1 MGERAVAQSGSAL
14 VWGARGRRFKSGQP
28 DRGGSTVR
36 LFDIGGPERPYE
48 ATGRI
53 LTLPNVL
60 SLGRILVLPL
70 VHLDI
75 VAGRNGRA
83 LIVLLLIGASDWLD
97 GYLARIL
104 DQRTR
109 LGAILDPI
117 GDRLVFVVVGIA
129 LLRGGLL
136 PLWVLAV
143 MLAREGIVLLF
154 GIVLLRS
161 GRGIPETS
169 RLGKVATSGLML
181 SITGLVA
188 AAAFGPG
195 AGEPLSWLRTLSLAG
210 LTINLSLTYLATLG
224 YARAA
229 LPGRS

>member
-1 MGERAVAQSGSAL
+1 M
-14 VWGARGRRFKSGQP
+14 
-28 DRGGSTVR
+28 R
-36 LFDIGGPERPYE
+36 LFDIGGPERPY
-48 ATGRI
+48 AVTGRI
-53 LTLPNVL
+53 LTLPNLL
-60 SLGRILVLPL
+60 SLGRILIVPL

-97 GYLARIL
+97 GYLARVL

-109 LGAILDPI
+109 LGAVLDPI
-117 GDRLVFVVVGIA
+117 GDRLVFIVVGVA
-129 LLRGGLL
+129 LVRGGLL

-143 MLAREGIVLLF
+143 ILAREVVVLLF
-154 GIVLLRS
+154 GLVLLRS
-161 GRGIPETS
+161 GRGVPETS

-188 AAAFGPG
+188 AAALGPG
-195 AGEPLSWLRTLSLAG
+195 AGEPLGWLRTLALAG
-210 LTINLSLTYLATLG
+210 LTINLTLTYLATLG

-229 LPGRS
+229 LPRRS

>member
-1 MGERAVAQSGSAL
+1 
-14 VWGARGRRFKSGQP
+14 
-28 DRGGSTVR
+28 VR
-36 LFDIGGPERPYE
+36 LFDIGGPEPPYD
-48 ATGRI
+48 ATDRI
-53 LTLPNVL
+53 VTVPNAL

-75 VAGRNGRA
+75 VEGRFGRA
-83 LIVLLLIGASDWLD
+83 LVVLLLIGASDWFD
-97 GYLARIL
+97 GYLARVL

-129 LLRGGLL
+129 LVRGDLL

-143 MLAREGIVLLF
+143 LLARELIVLLF
-154 GIVLLRS
+154 GLVLLRL

-188 AAAFGPG
+188 AAALGSGPDD
-195 AGEPLSWLRTLSLAG
+195 PLGWLRTLALAG
-210 LTINLSLTYLATLG
+210 LTINLSLTYQATLG

-229 LPGRS
+229 LPRRS

>member
-1 MGERAVAQSGSAL
+1 
-14 VWGARGRRFKSGQP
+14 
-28 DRGGSTVR
+28 VR
-36 LFDIGGPERPYE
+36 LFDIGGPERPY
-48 ATGRI
+48 AVTGRI
-53 LTLPNVL
+53 LTLPNLL
-60 SLGRILVLPL
+60 SLGRILIVPL

-97 GYLARIL
+97 GYLARVL

-109 LGAILDPI
+109 LGAVLDPI
-117 GDRLVFVVVGIA
+117 GDRLVFIVVGVA
-129 LLRGGLL
+129 LVRGGLL

-143 MLAREGIVLLF
+143 ILAREVVVLLF
-154 GIVLLRS
+154 GLVLLWS
-161 GRGIPETS
+161 GRGVPETS

-188 AAAFGPG
+188 AAALGPG
-195 AGEPLSWLRTLSLAG
+195 SGEPLGWLRTLALAG
-210 LTINLSLTYLATLG
+210 LTINLTLTYLATLG

-229 LPGRS
+229 LPRRS

>member
-1 MGERAVAQSGSAL
+1 M
-14 VWGARGRRFKSGQP
+14 
-28 DRGGSTVR
+28 R
-36 LFDIGGPERPYE
+36 LFDIGGPERPYD
-48 ATGRI
+48 ATDRV
-53 LTLPNVL
+53 LTVPNLL

-75 VAGRNGRA
+75 VAGRSGRA

-97 GYLARIL
+97 GYLARVL

-109 LGAILDPI
+109 IGAILDPI

-129 LLRGGLL
+129 LVRGDLL
-136 PLWVLAV
+136 PLWVLAL
-143 MLAREGIVLLF
+143 MLLREGVVLVVGL
-154 GIVLLRS
+154 VLLRL
-161 GRGIPETS
+161 GRGIPDTS

-188 AAAFGPG
+188 AAALGPG
-195 AGEPLSWLRTLSLAG
+195 AGESLQWLRTLALAG
-210 LTINLSLTYLATLG
+210 LTINLTLTYLATLG

-229 LPGRS
+229 MPRRS